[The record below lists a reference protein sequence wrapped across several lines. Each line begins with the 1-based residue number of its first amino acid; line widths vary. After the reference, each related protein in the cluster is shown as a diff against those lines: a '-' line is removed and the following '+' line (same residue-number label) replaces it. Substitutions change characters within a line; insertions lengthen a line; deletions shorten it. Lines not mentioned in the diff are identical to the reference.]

1 MSGGRKRREVAEH
14 LLWLGERVSLEQASP
29 DLKTGSVP
37 IKIWIPKP
45 LRERIDEVGDHLW
58 LSRSGVIR
66 FFIHGFLYGYSYAL
80 TGQGAHVKRT
90 TRRRLFPGSA
100 PHARTGRAT
109 TPELGKNSENIRIW
123 LAEHTCGDLE
133 TCAGR
138 WRRPLSQ
145 CIREILVQQVFG
157 YVYLQT

>member
-1 MSGGRKRREVAEH
+1 MSDEH
-14 LLWLGERVSLEQASP
+14 DKHSVDKQLLWLGERLSLKESSP
-29 DLKTGSVP
+29 GLDAGTIP

-45 LRERIDEVGDHLW
+45 LKERLDEVGDHLW

-80 TGQGAHVKRT
+80 TGQSTHVKRT

-100 PHARTGRAT
+100 LHARTGRAT
-109 TPELGKNSENIRIW
+109 TPELGKNSENIKIW

-133 TCAGR
+133 ACAGR

-157 YVYLQT
+157 YVYLQA